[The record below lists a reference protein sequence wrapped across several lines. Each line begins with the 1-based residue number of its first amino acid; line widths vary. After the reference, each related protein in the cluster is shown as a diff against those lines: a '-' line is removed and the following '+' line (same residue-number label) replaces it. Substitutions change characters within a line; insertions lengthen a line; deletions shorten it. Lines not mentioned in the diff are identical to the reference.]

1 MRWIRKVNKGFA
13 AMILVLLVLISYR
26 IILSQDRKQETGTIE
41 RLADDYLATA
51 MDAEF
56 LSAEVMT
63 EYLAGNQNTTD
74 FIESDSYK
82 AYYDR
87 VKSSLSGFY
96 PSDGKYL
103 NYAMNR
109 LEKKW
114 LEQMQ
119 SRVIPD
125 FEYNIDEMVDIRYID
140 DQAALDIYI
149 NYTLET
155 DSGSTNSMYY
165 EETMQFIK
173 VNAEWK
179 LLATNFYTNFYQ
191 NYRWD

>member
-125 FEYNIDEMVDIRYID
+125 FEYNIDEMLDIRYID

>member
-74 FIESDSYK
+74 FIKSDSYK

-125 FEYNIDEMVDIRYID
+125 FEYNIDEMLDIRYID